1 MIKLNAVVDNICICF
16 RVEGLFLFKLS
27 SIDFDGL
34 KSKLTAGAVEI
45 TSTKKR
51 RSFWD
56 SIFTSGK

>member
-16 RVEGLFLFKLS
+16 RVEGFLFKFS

-56 SIFTSGK
+56 SIFTPGK